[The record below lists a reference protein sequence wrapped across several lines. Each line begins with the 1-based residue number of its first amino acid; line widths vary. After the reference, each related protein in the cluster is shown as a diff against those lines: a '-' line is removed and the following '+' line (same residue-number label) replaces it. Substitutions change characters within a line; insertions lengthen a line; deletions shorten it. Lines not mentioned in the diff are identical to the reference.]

1 MHMPYDVALRV
12 IAKGREK
19 ESDERLWSQYVS
31 LYPYMNQDN
40 FMTFEDFKKEC
51 VKPIE
56 PKISKTE
63 ILNEVEDIIGMT
75 I

>member
-1 MHMPYDVALRV
+1 MHMPYDVAIKV

-19 ESDERLWSQYVS
+19 EADERLWDQYVS

-51 VKPIE
+51 VKPIG
-56 PKISKTE
+56 PKTSKAE
-63 ILNEVEDIIGMT
+63 ILDEVEDIIGMT
-75 I
+75 V